1 MVYFDNSS
9 TTAPSKKCIAAV
21 LNSLDNNWGNPSSL
35 HKLGISAEKD
45 LSSAREEIARRLSCD
60 EKEIIFTSGGT
71 EANNL
76 AIFGSVET
84 LKRRGTRIVT
94 TEIEHH
100 SVTECFDKLEKQGF
114 EVIRIKPDK
123 FGRISYDDIYSAIDE
138 KTIFVSIMLVNN
150 EVGSILP
157 INAARDAIRD
167 KKAPAYLHTDAV
179 QAFGKI
185 PVDVKDLEVDL
196 LTVSA
201 HKIHGPKG
209 VGSLYKSAKC
219 RIQPTSLGGLQ
230 EKGLRGGTEAASLI
244 CGMGAAASE
253 IDLSNYEK
261 VKELNQY
268 LREQLKK
275 IDGVVINSDDNA
287 IPYILNF
294 SLLGYRSETLLH
306 FFESKE
312 IYVSSGS
319 ACAKGEPSHV
329 LKSMGLDRDAA
340 DGAIRLSFSSQNT
353 KEEADVFVSALIE
366 AKETLISKR
375 R

>member
-76 AIFGSVET
+76 AVFGSVET

-123 FGRISYDDIYSAIDE
+123 FGRISYEDIYSAIDE

-185 PVDVKDLEVDL
+185 PVDDKDLDVDL

-209 VGSLYKSAKC
+209 VGALYKSAKC
-219 RIQPTSLGGLQ
+219 RIQPTSRGGLQ

-275 IDGVVINSDDNA
+275 IDGGVINSDDDA

-319 ACAKGEPSHV
+319 ACAKGHGSYV
-329 LKSMGLDRDAA
+329 LNEMGFDKKRIDSALR
-340 DGAIRLSFSSQNT
+340 ISFSRYNT
-353 KEEADVFVSALIE
+353 KEDADMLVSALEE
-366 AKETLISKR
+366 AKKQLRKAN
-375 R
+375 